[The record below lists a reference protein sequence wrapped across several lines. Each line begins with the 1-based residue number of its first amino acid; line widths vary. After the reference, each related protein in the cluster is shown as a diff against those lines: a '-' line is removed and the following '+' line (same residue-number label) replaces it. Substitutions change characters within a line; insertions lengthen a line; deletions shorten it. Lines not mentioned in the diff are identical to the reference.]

1 MSTDDASLTLPPK
14 PVKKTARIGVVA
26 PALLVAIAFGLW
38 SGYWF
43 YTADQVQKRLLGEQK
58 TLINAGY
65 QASIDPFAVTGY
77 PYRMYVDL
85 KNVTVVSP
93 SGEGFAA
100 PEVVA
105 EANAYAL
112 TKWIMVAPK
121 GLTLFRGHPGGVE
134 LGKIAVTGSA
144 LRASVSQLGRPVQ
157 TISFQGTDLVL
168 TPSDPSHP
176 FAFNHADVF
185 EFHTRPNPKDP
196 TAVDWEVGVDAA
208 RGDQGSLAGDLNPG
222 QPLTLRTE
230 GTVSHPSALKGDLS
244 TGLAAWSAAG
254 GQVSGLHM
262 LLTAGD
268 LSLNASSPALSV
280 DAQSR
285 LAGHLDLDLSGTYK
299 PIDVLAATRLIS
311 PDNLALAKPLLDMT
325 LSTRGTQTFGFD
337 FKNGGAYIGF
347 LKVSNAPILP

>member
-1 MSTDDASLTLPPK
+1 VSTDDASLTLPPK
-14 PVKKTARIGVVA
+14 PAKKTHRIGIVA

-58 TLINAGY
+58 TLIAAGY
-65 QASIDPFAVTGY
+65 QASIDPFTVTGY

-93 SGEGFAA
+93 SGKGFAA
-100 PEVVA
+100 PEIVA

-112 TKWIMVAPK
+112 TKWVMVAPQ

-134 LGKIAVTGSA
+134 LGRIAVTGSA
-144 LRASVSQLGRPVQ
+144 LRASVSHLDQPVQ
-157 TISFQGTDLVL
+157 QIAFQGTDLVL

-176 FAFNHADVF
+176 FAFTRADVF

-196 TAVDWEVGVDAA
+196 TAVDWELGVDAA
-208 RGDQGSLAGDLNPG
+208 RGDHGSLAGDINPG
-222 QPLTLRTE
+222 QPLKLRTE
-230 GTVSHPSALKGDLS
+230 GTVSHPSALKGDMS
-244 TGLAAWSAAG
+244 TGLAAWTAVG
-254 GQVSGLHM
+254 GQVSGLHLM
-262 LLTAGD
+262 LTAGD
-268 LSLNASSPALSV
+268 LSLNVSSPALTV

-285 LAGHLDLDLSGTYK
+285 LAGHLDLELAGTYK
-299 PIDVLAATRLIS
+299 PVDVLAATRLIS
-311 PDNLALAKPLLDMT
+311 ADNLALAEPLLDMT
-325 LSTRGTQTFGFD
+325 LSTGGTQKFGID
-337 FKNGGAYIGF
+337 FKNGGSYIGF